1 MVRRSST
8 TDGPSSHSGLSTGDG
23 WGIVLKVNTPLL
35 LFAQAQSLLTRT
47 RLILTK
53 GDNNAVDDTA
63 LYPEGQSFV
72 YRENVVGLVRG
83 YIPYVGWTSLQLK
96 ESPLILYIVVAVLF
110 AVGMVS

>member
-8 TDGPSSHSGLSTGDG
+8 TNGPSSDSGLSTGDG
-23 WGIVLKVNTPLL
+23 WGFVLKVYPPLL
-35 LFAQAQSLLTRT
+35 LFALIRT
-47 RLILTK
+47 TQFILTK

-83 YIPYVGWTSLQLK
+83 YIPYVGCTSLRLK
-96 ESPLILYIVVAVLF
+96 ESPLILYIVVALLF
-110 AVGMVS
+110 AVGVV